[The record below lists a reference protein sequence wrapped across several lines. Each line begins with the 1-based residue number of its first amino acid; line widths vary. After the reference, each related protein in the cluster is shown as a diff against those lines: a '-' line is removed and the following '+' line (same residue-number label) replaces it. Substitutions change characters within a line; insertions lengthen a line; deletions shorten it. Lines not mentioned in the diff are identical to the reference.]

1 MYTYQESTGYEPE
14 EGLTPESDHAGA
26 LILDFPGEGKR

>member
-1 MYTYQESTGYEPE
+1 MSTYQEGIGYEPE
-14 EGLTPESDHAGA
+14 EGLTPEWDHARA